1 MYFIFK
7 NAGMPAPHFMG
18 IPNIELINLIMKTEI
33 LIIEDEPEIR
43 RLLGN
48 ILSDDY
54 KIDFAINGQDGLK
67 QTSFHPPAIIILD
80 LSLPDIDGIEVIKQ
94 IREWSNV
101 PIIILSAREAENDKV
116 DALEFGADDYLTK
129 PFSAGE
135 LLARIKAVM
144 RRQQLT
150 SVNNSAI
157 FESGDL
163 KVDLEQRQV
172 LVKGASIHLTPI
184 EYKILAILIKNAG
197 KIITYKQLLQEIWGK
212 HRTNSN
218 HYLRIYIQHLR
229 QKLQDNPL
237 NPKYIITETAVGYR
251 FKI

>member
-1 MYFIFK
+1 MTK
-7 NAGMPAPHFMG
+7 
-18 IPNIELINLIMKTEI
+18 INI

-43 RLLGN
+43 RLLTN

-54 KIDFAINGQDGLK
+54 KIDFTINGKEGLK
-67 QTSFHPPAIIILD
+67 QASFHPPAIIILD

-116 DALEFGADDYLTK
+116 NALEFGADDYLTK
-129 PFSAGE
+129 PFSGGE
-135 LLARIKAVM
+135 LIARIKAVL
-144 RRQQLT
+144 RRQQL
-150 SVNNSAI
+150 SLANNSVI
-157 FESGDL
+157 FESVDL

-172 LVKGASIHLTPI
+172 LVKGDNIRLTPI
-184 EYKILAILIKNAG
+184 EYKILATLIKNAG

-212 HRTNSN
+212 HHTNSN

-229 QKLQDNPL
+229 RKLQDNPL

>member
-1 MYFIFK
+1 
-7 NAGMPAPHFMG
+7 
-18 IPNIELINLIMKTEI
+18 MKTEI

-54 KIDFAINGQDGLK
+54 KIDFAVNGKDGLK

-80 LSLPDIDGIEVIKQ
+80 LSLPDIDGIEIIKQ

-116 DALEFGADDYLTK
+116 NALEFGADDYLTK

-135 LLARIKAVM
+135 LLARIKAVL
-144 RRQQLT
+144 RRQQL
-150 SVNNSAI
+150 SLVNNSAI
-157 FESGDL
+157 FESEDL

-172 LVKGASIHLTPI
+172 FVKGANIHLTPI
-184 EYKILAILIKNAG
+184 EYKILATLIRNAG

-212 HRTNSN
+212 NHTNSN

-251 FKI
+251 FKV